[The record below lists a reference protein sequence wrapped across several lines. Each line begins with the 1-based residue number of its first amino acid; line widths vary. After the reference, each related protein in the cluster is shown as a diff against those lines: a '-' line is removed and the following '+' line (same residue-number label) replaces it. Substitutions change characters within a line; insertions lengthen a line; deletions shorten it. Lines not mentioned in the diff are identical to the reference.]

1 MYKAFFVIFPMVTLL
16 GCKDSPE
23 NGPTYGKAKIVA
35 DETLYPIVDAL
46 EKAFEHT
53 YQRTAIEV
61 VYLPEA
67 AAFNAFYNDSA
78 EVIICAKQLDE
89 KEAAYFRSK
98 KLNPRTALLANDAL
112 ALLFSPSN
120 VDTAMTCEQTTA
132 MFKGEITDWRQI
144 GKANKSGPIQ
154 IVFDHQGSSTVGYFM
169 KMAGESSPPAQA
181 YAKKTTQAVVD
192 YVAQNPNALGVVG
205 YSWLSD
211 DDDPLCRELRAK
223 CRVASISPRDNQPAK
238 GFYQPLAEN
247 VLESLYPFSRQVFAI
262 NRETSNGTGTGFVA
276 FMAGEV
282 GQRIISK
289 AGILPAYKVEHHIE
303 LKSEPFKVTD

>member
-1 MYKAFFVIFPMVTLL
+1 MVALL
-16 GCKDSPE
+16 GCKELPE
-23 NGPTYGKAKIVA
+23 KGTTYGKAKIVA

-61 VYLPEA
+61 IYLPEA
-67 AAFNAFYNDSA
+67 TAFNAFYEDGA

-89 KEAAYFRSK
+89 KEVAYFKIK

-120 VDTAMTCEQTTA
+120 TDTALTCEQATA
-132 MFKGEITDWRQI
+132 IFKGEITDWGQI
-144 GKANKSGPIQ
+144 GKTNKSGPIQ

-169 KMAGESSPPAQA
+169 KMAGKTSPPAQA
-181 YAKKTTQAVVD
+181 YALNTTQAVVD
-192 YVAQNPNALGVVG
+192 HVSKNPNALGVVG

-211 DDDPLCRELRAK
+211 ADDPLCREFHSK
-223 CRVASISPRDNQPAK
+223 CRVASVSPCGNQLAT

-282 GQRIISK
+282 GQRIIYK
-289 AGILPAYKVEHHIE
+289 AGILPAYKVEHQIE
-303 LKSEPFKVTD
+303 LRSEPFRVTN